1 MNFDTGGSVEGSP
14 DSHSK
19 CATPSAAE
27 MLWSEKTRRIVI
39 LLFSLNVISAA
50 LFIGLVNR
58 PVYDDPFNIYDVH
71 NYATRGLSVDSLMS
85 QRNPPGP
92 TGFLWMAAGV
102 RLLHGDELRDAR
114 IASLASWLLLGAGIL
129 MAARFSKFAQ
139 LWYGSLLCLLVFPHA
154 VEAAAT
160 VLTEGPA
167 MLFTLLGVLAW
178 TEFASRPNYFKR
190 FYVRRALRI
199 LPIFYLILFLLV
211 WMLSQSRAFLWMSF
225 FYLSNIA
232 PLFGIPMTYP
242 ILWSLSVAEHFYFF
256 WPFVV
261 RKISSQGVFWVATS
275 ISVIVPILRAYH
287 FSPVSF
293 EGFNYLT
300 WLVADGLAMGAI
312 LAAVYVRQP
321 QCTRE
326 SLARVSIGAMALA
339 VLIFAAGASFGILSR
354 IQMLGASLLLTAA
367 HLFFTGLV
375 E

>member
-1 MNFDTGGSVEGSP
+1 
-14 DSHSK
+14 
-19 CATPSAAE
+19 
-27 MLWSEKTRRIVI
+27 
-39 LLFSLNVISAA
+39 
-50 LFIGLVNR
+50 LVNR